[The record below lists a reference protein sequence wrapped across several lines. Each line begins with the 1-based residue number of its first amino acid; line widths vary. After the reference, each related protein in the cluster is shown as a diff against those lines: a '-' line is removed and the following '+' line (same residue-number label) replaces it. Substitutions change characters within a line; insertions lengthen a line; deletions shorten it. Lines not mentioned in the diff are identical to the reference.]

1 MSSSEN
7 LLIRKRKKPTVQ
19 LTSLL
24 DLLFIMIFISLIQSK
39 QLPYMVTL
47 DTESTKMETP
57 EVEVKETE
65 RPPPEPKPQ
74 PVVESITAIF
84 HFYATSQNPDVP
96 TGTYAME
103 GTFNNDT
110 GELRLGGVSWI
121 NRPRGYDMVP
131 LNGEI
136 APNAAELTGRIEFH
150 GCEQFTLRRTSQISN
165 SHIAGKWEGSYLCTQ
180 GETGLTL
187 TIQ

>member
-1 MSSSEN
+1 MSNSEN
-7 LLIRKRKKPTVQ
+7 FLIRKRRKPTVQ

-39 QLPYMVTL
+39 QLPYMVTM
-47 DTESTKMETP
+47 DTDHTKIETP
-57 EVEVKETE
+57 EVEIKETE
-65 RPPPEPKPQ
+65 TPPPQPTE
-74 PVVESITAIF
+74 PVVQPITAIF
-84 HFYATSQNPDVP
+84 HFYATSQNPEVP

-103 GTFNNDT
+103 GTFNNET

-121 NRPRGYDMVP
+121 NRPPGYDMVP

-136 APNAAELTGRIEFH
+136 APNAVEFTGRIEFH

-165 SHIAGKWEGSYLCTQ
+165 SHIAGKWEGSYTCTQ